1 MQRQKHF
8 LAMLLVSFWLALWAS
23 QGIAL
28 ARGSWAANPAPPEVP
43 VLPSGDSSLPND
55 PFQGLSPDQVQRA
68 QQLIEADVLYRAGDR
83 TGAQRLYS
91 LAKDPQ
97 WLAEPTLDEPILP
110 ISDPSQLPPAGQVYW
125 REAQAGADS
134 GVASRVLVPLKLLAE
149 QYPGFLPGQSL
160 YVEALVKE
168 GQLEAAQASL
178 EAAIARF
185 PYQADLLRAQVKVQ
199 MAQEHWIEAAI
210 TANQFAL
217 LNPDHPEAEAMANL
231 ARENLD
237 RFRQELNQSLTQN
250 LITNLITGAASYLL
264 TGGLWGGLGALD
276 SGLLL
281 LQGEAALGDQLANQV
296 MAQLPM
302 VEDPE
307 IRAYVNDLGQK
318 LAALTGRQEFDYRFE
333 VIMDDSLNAFALPGG
348 KIFIHAGAIVKSS
361 SEAELAGLLG
371 HEIAHAVLSHGLQ
384 MVTRGNLMNSLADLI
399 PIREVAGIAAALVVS
414 GYSRDMERQADVLGT
429 RVLAMADYAA
439 DGLHNLMLTLE
450 EEYGNQAI
458 TWFASHPNPQERV
471 SYLKQLVDQGGFNR
485 YAYEGVATHL
495 RMRQKMA
502 GLLQDLQPDSPL
514 SQDG

>member
-1 MQRQKHF
+1 MQRQKQF
-8 LAMLLVSFWLALWAS
+8 LAIVLVGFWLAVWAS
-23 QGIAL
+23 QDFTL
-28 ARGSWAANPAPPEVP
+28 AQVSWAVDPVP
-43 VLPSGDSSLPND
+43 LEATALPSGNRVVPTEL
-55 PFQGLSPDQVQRA
+55 FQGLSPDQVERA
-68 QQLIEADVLYRAGDR
+68 QLLIDADTLYRAGDR
-83 TGAQRLYS
+83 VGAQVLYS
-91 LAKDPQ
+91 RAKDPQ
-97 WLAEPTLDEPILP
+97 WQAEPALDQPILP
-110 ISDPSQLPPAGQVYW
+110 ISDPSQLSPAGQVYW
-125 REAQAGADS
+125 REAQVGADS
-134 GVASRVLVPLKLLAE
+134 GVASRVLVPLKLLVE

-168 GQLEAAQASL
+168 GQLGAAQASL

-210 TANQFAL
+210 TANQFTL
-217 LNPDHPEAEAMANL
+217 LNPNHPEAEAMINL
-231 ARENLD
+231 AKENLD

-250 LITNLITGAASYLL
+250 LISNLITGAASYLL

-348 KIFIHAGAIVKSS
+348 KIFIHAGAIVKST

-384 MVTRGNLMNSLADLI
+384 MVTRGNLMTSLVDLI

-450 EEYGNQAI
+450 KEYGNQAI
-458 TWFASHPNPQERV
+458 TWFASHPNPQERI
-471 SYLKQLVDQGGFNR
+471 SYLKQLVDQGGFSR
-485 YAYEGVATHL
+485 YAYEGVNTHL
-495 RMRQKMA
+495 QMRWKMA
-502 GLLQDLQPDSPL
+502 GLLQDLQPDSPRG
-514 SQDG
+514 QGG